1 MKAWLE
7 RRWIDE
13 VAVNIEAVKQEYK
26 SKVIQHPAFIEK
38 ANDWREI
45 RLACRNYRENW
56 LESVKWNE
64 TQYGTREENKN
75 APTRL
80 TELAVAQGMEQ
91 ILHIVNLP
99 NERVAIYD
107 PDHGYY
113 HKDPSFAYK
122 IIRLLEP
129 NFSEAKSKNVLF
141 MLASTPRLNQ
151 HEGFSCDFSI
161 GEYKDP
167 KRFILVKNGIYD
179 KKEKKLQGF
188 THEFVAFS
196 TIGTEYDHFAK
207 SPVIDG
213 WDIDSWL
220 LDLMSGDEELVDLI
234 WQVISASLNGNYSYR
249 KSIWFVGEGNDGK
262 GTVQQ
267 LITNLV
273 GMRNVASLKLNQFSE
288 RFALS
293 MIEGKTVIIGDDV
306 QAGIYVDESSN
317 FNSVVTGEP
326 VLVEE
331 KNKQPYT
338 TVFRKTVIQSTN
350 ELPRFKN
357 KTNGTYRRFG
367 IIPFRKSFSSKE
379 DNWAIKDDYIYRE
392 EVLEYVLKKAL
403 EISFDRFIEPK
414 ASLEALEDFKESND
428 TVKAF
433 VNEWFD
439 KFQSTR
445 LPSRFLWWLYQEWCR
460 DEGVTKLTKRKFETQ
475 LAKNIPDNWV
485 KKKIKPLGQFIPS
498 VDVPK
503 HYVGFSW
510 MDDESQML
518 TSGYELVTVLP

>member
-1 MKAWLE
+1 
-7 RRWIDE
+7 
-13 VAVNIEAVKQEYK
+13 
-26 SKVIQHPAFIEK
+26 
-38 ANDWREI
+38 
-45 RLACRNYRENW
+45 
-56 LESVKWNE
+56 
-64 TQYGTREENKN
+64 
-75 APTRL
+75 
-80 TELAVAQGMEQ
+80 
-91 ILHIVNLP
+91 
-99 NERVAIYD
+99 
-107 PDHGYY
+107 
-113 HKDPSFAYK
+113 
-122 IIRLLEP
+122 
-129 NFSEAKSKNVLF
+129 
-141 MLASTPRLNQ
+141 
-151 HEGFSCDFSI
+151 
-161 GEYKDP
+161 
-167 KRFILVKNGIYD
+167 
-179 KKEKKLQGF
+179 
-188 THEFVAFS
+188 
-196 TIGTEYDHFAK
+196 
-207 SPVIDG
+207 
-213 WDIDSWL
+213 
-220 LDLMSGDEELVDLI
+220 
-234 WQVISASLNGNYSYR
+234 
-249 KSIWFVGEGNDGK
+249 
-262 GTVQQ
+262 
-267 LITNLV
+267 
-273 GMRNVASLKLNQFSE
+273 
-288 RFALS
+288 

-460 DEGVTKLTKRKFETQ
+460 DEGVKKLTKRKFENQ
-475 LAKNIPDNWV
+475 LAKSIPGNWV

-498 VDVPK
+498 VDAPK

-510 MDDESQML
+510 MDDESQMA
-518 TSGYELVTVLP
+518 TSGYEKVTVNR